1 MIFSLLLRLGLS
13 DRLAKLIAYVAIPI
27 ALLMGI
33 YFAVTAYGNGR
44 YNAGVAATDA
54 KWKAASDAALKKAAA
69 GTAAA
74 DKNELP
80 RVVDFT
86 AKVEQEKAKL
96 DAVQKDG
103 SSPFDVLFPAGNS
116 M

>member
-1 MIFSLLLRLGLS
+1 MIPLLLRLGLGA
-13 DRLAKLIAYVAIPI
+13 LPAKLITYVALPL
-27 ALLMGI
+27 ALLAGI
-33 YFAVTAYGNGR
+33 YFGLKVYGQRAYDR
-44 YNAGVAATDA
+44 GVVATDA
-54 KWKAASDAALKKAAA
+54 KWKAASDKALANAAA

-74 DKNELP
+74 DKKELP

-96 DAVQKDG
+96 DAAEKDG
-103 SSPFDVLFPAGNS
+103 SSPLDVLFPAGNG